1 MQDKQQPSEELEH
14 SIEEGHE
21 TRDLPVRGI
30 LIFGILLLLMLGIIF
45 VVVTSIQF
53 SVIGQPPPVR
63 SPSEGLGNAPAP
75 PTPPQPAL
83 LVVPGVDYQKFLA
96 KEQETLGTYG
106 WVDQKAGIVRIPIDR
121 AMGLILQK
129 GLPTRAPSAGPFQ
142 DEGLTSPSYSSSGRA
157 PELFP

>member
-83 LVVPGVDYQKFLA
+83 LVVPGVAYQDFWRRNK
-96 KEQETLGTYG
+96 KHWVPMDGWTRRQESSEYRSIARWVSSFKKDCPRGRLPLGRSRMRG
-106 WVDQKAGIVRIPIDR
+106 
-121 AMGLILQK
+121 
-129 GLPTRAPSAGPFQ
+129 
-142 DEGLTSPSYSSSGRA
+142 
-157 PELFP
+157 